1 MSRTDPKII
10 QKREYIFLS
19 GTGDC
24 ESKLHCKSETDLAQI
39 VATELVSEILDNA
52 LDIVEECEQEKS
64 AKVVGDILESLA
76 SRFQEMN
83 ISEENKNSSKPP
95 CEKGG
100 SHPLLKGVGDQLEGD
115 EVVQEGSSTKYPP
128 VEKKNRLTDL
138 VKNSK
143 HVLAKLILNERREAF
158 EAMNEKVIRVVDL
171 DNGEASFKV
180 RRSII
185 PENIPLPRSDSR
197 EILEETIIEETMDE
211 IQLYASSEK
220 QCEGKG
226 DVYKTMTFPLASGSG
241 KNLSLAARCRT
252 LKFPVELKKKKWNIG
267 SKIINYIRKH
277 KKEDVKDGVEIQ
289 PKTESD

>member
-1 MSRTDPKII
+1 M
-10 QKREYIFLS
+10 S

-39 VATELVSEILDNA
+39 VASELVSEILENA

-64 AKVVGDILESLA
+64 TRVVGDILETLA
-76 SRFQEMN
+76 NRFQEMN
-83 ISEENKNSSKPP
+83 ISEENKNSPKQS
-95 CEKGG
+95 CEKEG
-100 SHPLLKGVGDQLEGD
+100 SFPLLKGVGDQLEGEE
-115 EVVQEGSSTKYPP
+115 EVLQEENSNKFPP

-143 HVLAKLILNERREAF
+143 HVLAKLILNERKESF
-158 EAMNEKVIRVVDL
+158 EKKNEKVIRVVDL
-171 DNGEASFKV
+171 ESGEPSYKV

-185 PENIPLPRSDSR
+185 PENIPLPKNDSR
-197 EILEETIIEETMDE
+197 EILGDTIPEETMDE
-211 IQLYASSEK
+211 IQLYGSTEK

-241 KNLSLAARCRT
+241 RNLSLAARCRT

-267 SKIINYIRKH
+267 AKIINYIRKH
-277 KKEDVKDGVEIQ
+277 KKEEVKDGVEIQ